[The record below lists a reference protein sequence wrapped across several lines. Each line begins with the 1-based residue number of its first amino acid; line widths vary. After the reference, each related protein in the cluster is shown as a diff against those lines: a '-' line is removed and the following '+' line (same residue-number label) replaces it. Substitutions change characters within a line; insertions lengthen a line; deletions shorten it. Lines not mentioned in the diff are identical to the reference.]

1 MSGSPAFRA
10 RAHPGST
17 ANRRRRASHAP
28 RIDRKSTFRQARFR
42 APGRPGVWSLLDIR
56 FGILTC
62 SARDESEPRCAMSED
77 SDLKAKLAKLE
88 ALFRRAGSLGEKSAA
103 GAAIERLQGRLAGS
117 GEKREPEVE
126 LQYSLPDV
134 WSAEL
139 FRAVCRK
146 HGVRPY
152 RYRRQRRTTVMVR
165 AREREFDRRAWP
177 EYCRLHDELADYFK
191 DVTDHLIS
199 RVMGSGGSSSDPL
212 ELEGGAGQ

>member
-1 MSGSPAFRA
+1 
-10 RAHPGST
+10 
-17 ANRRRRASHAP
+17 
-28 RIDRKSTFRQARFR
+28 
-42 APGRPGVWSLLDIR
+42 
-56 FGILTC
+56 
-62 SARDESEPRCAMSED
+62 MSED

-88 ALFRRAGSLGEKSAA
+88 ALFRRAGSPGEKSAA

-165 AREREFDRRAWP
+165 AREREFDRRAWQ
-177 EYCRLHDELADYFK
+177 ECRRLHDELADCFN
-191 DVTDHLIS
+191 DVTDHL
-199 RVMGSGGSSSDPL
+199 VCFMGSGGSGSAPL
-212 ELEGGAGQ
+212 ELEGGAGR

>member
-1 MSGSPAFRA
+1 MSGSPAFR
-10 RAHPGST
+10 
-17 ANRRRRASHAP
+17 
-28 RIDRKSTFRQARFR
+28 D
-42 APGRPGVWSLLDIR
+42 PGRPGVWSLLDIR

-62 SARDESEPRCAMSED
+62 SARDESDLRCAMSED

-88 ALFRRAGSLGEKSAA
+88 ALFRRAGSPGEKSAA

-165 AREREFDRRAWP
+165 AREREFDRGAWP

-212 ELEGGAGQ
+212 ELEGGAGR

>member
-1 MSGSPAFRA
+1 
-10 RAHPGST
+10 
-17 ANRRRRASHAP
+17 
-28 RIDRKSTFRQARFR
+28 
-42 APGRPGVWSLLDIR
+42 
-56 FGILTC
+56 
-62 SARDESEPRCAMSED
+62 MSED

-88 ALFRRAGSLGEKSAA
+88 ALFRRAGSPGEKSAA

-165 AREREFDRRAWP
+165 AREREFDRRAWQ
-177 EYCRLHDELADYFK
+177 EYCRLHDELADYFN

-199 RVMGSGGSSSDPL
+199 RVMGSSGSSSAPL
-212 ELEGGAGQ
+212 EIEGGAGQ